1 MGFFFLRISNSF
13 LCFLLCF
20 DFCSCLAFWLI
31 LVLCQRLLVKSV
43 APATLLIRYYKK
55 ILVWIYV
62 HFLKH
67 KRRFLVDAQNKYH
80 MKFCE
85 AEGSQVI
92 KKLWPTKNE
101 MLLQS

>member
-1 MGFFFLRISNSF
+1 MGFFFFFLRISNSF
-13 LCFLLCF
+13 LCFSLCF

-55 ILVWIYV
+55 ILLQIYV
-62 HFLKH
+62 HFLNH
-67 KRRFLVDAQNKYH
+67 KRRFLVDVQNKYH

-92 KKLWPTKNE
+92 KKALACKE
-101 MLLQS
+101 